1 MRRIILAF
9 ILVLT
14 AILPARA
21 QVPNTITTIAGGGV
35 NGTNPTAAYL
45 PLPFSTVRDSAGNT
59 YISVPG
65 LNLVY
70 KVDAT
75 NKLTVFAGTGNSG
88 FSGDGGAATQ
98 AQLSFPE
105 GLAIDKNN
113 NLFIVDTNNNRI
125 RRVDATTGNITTV
138 AGSEDPFN
146 GNFGGDNG
154 PATDARLN
162 FPSGVAVDGN
172 GDLFITDTN
181 NGAVRRV
188 DGSTQI
194 ITTIAGG
201 GANAGCSGGAGNTA
215 GFGDLIGIAVDGT
228 GNVFVAD
235 AFLAIVCKIDATTQN
250 VSTYAGTL
258 FNVGTP
264 GAANGD
270 GGPATSAQMDQP
282 NGVAVDALGN
292 LFITDSGNPKIRK
305 VDTSANHII
314 STVAGIGFICG
325 TGGIS
330 LTEPGCGDG
339 GLATSATFDFPR
351 GVFVDS
357 SNKIIVTDTF
367 NMRVRVIAA
376 GVNPMITGFAG
387 GGSGGDGGPATSAIF
402 GVAQT
407 IAVDSNENVF
417 ALETNGVRLRKIAAA
432 PPHDITTV
440 AGVGVGGATIG
451 PAPLNGDGGPA
462 TSASFVNPMAVA
474 QDSAGNFYVADP
486 GEEVVRVINN
496 QASPITV
503 ATVTIQPGDIAIIAG
518 NGQRCGAPGNPVAKP
533 LCGDNGSA
541 LSASLL
547 SPQGVAVDPSSGNV
561 YISDTRLNTVR
572 VVDKTTGTIS
582 TFAGTPGKA
591 CTTYPTNCGDFG
603 APTSALLNIPIGLA
617 TFVQGGAPV
626 VYIADAGDNVI
637 REVNLNQNAIFPV
650 MFNGLPSFGGD
661 GGEGISASMEFPA
674 EIAVD
679 DQGNIFV
686 GGGSDNVVRRM
697 DANAQTII
705 TVAGDG
711 DNLGGGFSGDGG
723 PSTLAQIENFGLAV
737 AKTAQ
742 GTHDLFIA
750 DSGSN
755 RIRKV
760 NLAPV
765 SITEPATGATLTF
778 PPTLDLHASDPQFI
792 FFSNPGL
799 DDLILSNVV
808 VSNPNF
814 VLVNTC
820 IPVLAPEGS
829 CALQLMFSP
838 AAGIAG
844 TITGTLTFTTNDP
857 GNPSFTYHLSGTA
870 TNNVA
875 TLSVTLSPTAG
886 GLVISDPSGIS
897 CSTSP
902 AAVCGPV
909 NFAANST
916 VTLVAFPNPGFVFT
930 GWNTGNA
937 PGANCPGTGSCAVP
951 LPASGGFSVVANFSP
966 AGAGTF
972 TVNVN
977 LLGNGSGTVTS
988 NPANT
993 GNITCTN
1000 ANSPCAFTFP
1010 ASTPSVTL
1018 NETPTGAASV
1028 FAGWAGDTC
1037 FGAGVGPCNAGG
1049 GFAGSVTADAV
1060 FSGPAKPF
1068 AKGQVFLSTQDGM
1081 VFVIDPGTG
1090 KVVQVLTTASLSD
1103 GFGHG
1108 MTFDATGNLFIA
1120 SDNGPVLE
1128 FSNQAAGP
1136 TFFGNGGCPCDSEA
1150 HSVVIDPFGNVIVGE
1165 DFIGTDQQPTLLQ
1178 FAPGAG
1184 PSGTPTGTFFPAYD
1198 TFSPA
1203 VWTEVLDSSDTI
1215 AYTQGTQTVKV
1226 FDLDEQV
1233 QHPDIAANL
1242 HGAFALRELPDT
1254 TILVAD
1260 TDRIARLDQSGN
1272 ITQTYT
1278 VSGVPAVF
1286 QNLNLD
1292 PDGAT
1297 FWTNDELTGIVYRIN
1312 IGNGSVTNGAGFNT
1326 GLSSASLGP
1335 DFGVG
1340 GIAVFGQPAS
1350 GGADLAVTMTGPA
1363 TITAGGT
1370 ATYTIVARNNGPLA
1384 ATGVT
1389 MSAFIQNGAFTIT
1402 NFSAPPG
1409 VSCQNQINVGTNDD
1423 TRFCTIGAMAS
1434 GASDTFTVSVQPT
1447 GTVTNTATM
1456 ADSSPAD
1463 PNATNNFASVTTTIT
1478 APTLVS
1484 IAVTPNPATVA
1495 VGGTQQFTA
1504 TGTFSDNST
1513 QNLTSTAT
1521 WGSGNTTIATINA
1534 AGLASGV
1541 KAGGPV
1547 TITATSGT
1555 ISGTAQ
1561 LTVTAPTLV
1570 SIAVTPANPSIA
1582 KGKTQQF
1589 TATGTFSDNSTQN
1602 LTSTATWASAT
1613 TSVATI
1619 NAAGLATAVNTGT
1632 STISATQTGISG
1644 STVLTVTAP
1653 VLASI
1658 AVTPA
1663 NPSIAK
1669 GSTQQFT
1676 ATGTFS
1682 DNSTQNLTSTATWA
1696 SATTTVATINAA
1708 GLATAV
1714 NVGTSTISAT
1724 QSGISGS
1731 TVLTVSANTLVT
1743 FSVTLTGSNGS
1754 VVDQTNSGTIQCSIT
1769 NGQTAGTCSFAYTA
1783 GTAVSLKVTAGAG
1796 SDFNGWTAGPCVS
1809 SLANPCA
1816 FTIGSNTPNATATF
1830 VPSPIP
1836 VFTSTTLPNATALV
1850 PFGADLQVRGGI
1862 QPYTFALTN
1871 GSNLP
1876 AGFTLNA
1883 AGTGGVAAGH
1893 ISSDSPAAGSGTTSF
1908 GVTVTDSTTPTPQT
1922 VTATISLTVAAPA
1935 SNTQAAL
1942 LNGQYALFFETLQE
1956 TSGDFEGV
1964 AGSLT
1969 FNTEGGVAGVL
1980 DINSSANGVTEGAA
1994 FGGSYTVGPDNRG
2007 TITLTQVGQSNS
2019 LTFAIAVGGVRNG
2032 VASSAQVTEFDD
2044 DNANHTRG
2052 SGTLRLQD
2060 STAFTA
2066 AAFAGTY
2073 TAQLT
2078 GQTPQRARSVYTGLY
2093 TFDANGNITA
2103 LTLDVN
2109 DGGVFTPGGPAG
2121 PGGTYTGPDTNGRI
2135 VIVSPF
2141 APFHDVIYQV
2151 SANQWIYQS
2160 LNPRSGGNDIA
2171 GGFALRQTNPN
2182 SFSTAS
2188 LAGPDIMSVQGTS
2201 GEGASFALIGRA
2213 VASVVNQTPTLT
2225 LQVDRN
2231 DGGNLL
2237 TNVTQTGTYTMAAN
2251 GRAVLTI
2258 GNSTIV
2264 IFLATPDS
2272 GFIFATDS
2280 SGASG
2285 RIEPQIGGPFSNAS
2299 VTGPYF
2305 YGTREIVSSTG
2316 GGVFSGVATIS
2327 NGTTINTT
2335 QDESDTGGD
2344 LFFGLQQSFGYQ
2356 VASNG
2361 RIVLSDQQNS
2371 VGYLTSPFALK
2382 VFDTGKSINP
2392 QIIDAQT
2399 LAAAAGIPSPTTAQV
2414 NFPTV
2419 VQIGSTAQAQPITIT
2434 NIGFGPLTFTGANL
2448 GNSPD
2453 FTAAGTC
2460 LATAVVVIQPQST
2473 CTIIVTFAPTVGAAV
2488 GQLLTEN
2495 ISVATDGGNI
2505 TITATGTA
2513 ASGAVIT
2520 ITPSA
2525 TVSFGNQL
2533 VGTTSGSQGVTVTN
2547 TGTQAVTITTVTL
2560 NPAAGGNGTNP
2571 DGFTIISTDAECV
2584 NGVVLA
2590 ATNGNCVLAFTFG
2603 PTAAGAVTSTI
2614 TLSDALGSQVI
2625 TLNGTGI
2632 TPTISLNPAS
2642 LSFSTG
2648 PNTTSA
2654 AQTVTLTNAG
2664 AAPLHI
2670 ANVSLGGPDVADFA
2684 FVNGT
2689 TPCQKGTVVQ
2699 PQGTCTIGLNFSAP
2713 SQATFNATV
2722 TIISDASNGDQ
2733 SIPVVGTGVVINI
2746 TPPPGGTTTATVNPG
2761 GTAVFP
2767 LILSSTGLT
2776 GTATLTC
2783 SSPQASIT
2791 CAVVPGSV
2799 PLTPNGITH
2808 AAIVVNSFCT
2818 RMSPPASAPRGTP
2831 PAAPWLIALAGFALF
2846 ASTAFTK
2853 KRSLRL
2859 VMPLAAILL
2868 IGVFASSCGSPP
2880 KGPAGATPPGIYTLN
2895 ITATVG
2901 QASSSVALTL
2911 IVN

>member
-21 QVPNTITTIAGGGV
+21 QAPNTINTVAGGGV
-35 NGTNPTAAYL
+35 NGTSPTAAYL

-376 GVNPMITGFAG
+376 GVNPTITGFAG

-474 QDSAGNFYVADP
+474 QDSAGNFYVADL

-518 NGQRCGAPGNPVAKP
+518 NGQRCGAPGNPVTKP

-547 SPQGVAVDPSSGNV
+547 SPQGVAVDPISGNV

-617 TFVQGGAPV
+617 TFVQGSAPV

-650 MFNGLPSFGGD
+650 MFNGLPTFGGD

-705 TVAGDG
+705 TVAGDV

-886 GLVISDPSGIS
+886 GFVGSDPSGIS

-916 VTLVAFPNPGFVFT
+916 VTLVALPNPGFVFT

-937 PGANCPGTGSCAVP
+937 PGANCPGAAACQVP
-951 LPASGGFSVVANFSP
+951 LPASGGFSVVANFSAAP
-966 AGAGTF
+966 PPPNFNMGVTP
-972 TVNVN
+972 
-977 LLGNGSGTVTS
+977 LGNGSGTVTDPGIGI
-988 NPANT
+988 N
-993 GNITCTN
+993 CTVTN
-1000 ANSPCAFTFP
+1000 GLVSGACSATVAAGTQFNLTATATPPSVFVGWLSPC
-1010 ASTPSVTL
+1010 
-1018 NETPTGAASV
+1018 TGANPCQFSLLASE
-1028 FAGWAGDTC
+1028 
-1037 FGAGVGPCNAGG
+1037 NA
-1049 GFAGSVTADAV
+1049 VPV
-1060 FSGPAKPF
+1060 FSGPVQPF
-1068 AKGQVFLSTQDGM
+1068 AKGQVFLSTNDGM
-1081 VFVIDPGTG
+1081 VFVLDPGTG
-1090 KVVQVLTTASLSD
+1090 KAVQVLSTASLAT

-1108 MTFDATGNLFIA
+1108 MTFDATGNLLIA
-1120 SDNGPVLE
+1120 NDQGSVLE
-1128 FSNQAAGP
+1128 FTKQAAGP

-1165 DFIGTDQQPTLLQ
+1165 DFITTDQQPTLLQ
-1178 FAPGAG
+1178 FAAGAG
-1184 PSGTPTGTFFPAYD
+1184 PSGTPSGTFFPAFD

-1203 VWTEVLDSSDTI
+1203 VWTEVLDSSDTV
-1215 AYTQGTQTVKV
+1215 AYTEGTRTVKV
-1226 FDLDEQV
+1226 FDLGEQV
-1233 QHPDIAANL
+1233 QHPDLVANL
-1242 HGAFALRELPDT
+1242 HGAFALRELPDA

-1260 TDRIARLDQSGN
+1260 TDRIVRMDQTGN

-1278 VSGVPAVF
+1278 IPSVSAFF

-1292 PDGAT
+1292 PDGVT

-1312 IGNGSVTNGAGFNT
+1312 IGSGSVTNGAGFNT
-1326 GLSSASLGP
+1326 TIGLTTLVGSRGI
-1335 DFGVG
+1335 G

-1350 GGADLAVTMTGPA
+1350 GGADLSISMTGPA
-1363 TITAGGT
+1363 TAASGGNVV
-1370 ATYTIVARNNGPLA
+1370 YSIVVKNNGPLT

-1389 MSAFIQNGAFTIT
+1389 MTDVVPDNLNPLFVQAAVVCTRIVQLEVSTTLSCAIGTMPSGATQTIGFTINPT
-1402 NFSAPPG
+1402 A
-1409 VSCQNQINVGTNDD
+1409 
-1423 TRFCTIGAMAS
+1423 TI
-1434 GASDTFTVSVQPT
+1434 
-1447 GTVTNTATM
+1447 TNTATV
-1456 ADSSPAD
+1456 AGTAPAD
-1463 PNATNNFASVTTTIT
+1463 PDPTNNSASVTTTI
-1478 APTLVS
+1478 AAPPTLTS
-1484 IAVTPNPATVA
+1484 IAVTPANPSIAK
-1495 VGGTQQFTA
+1495 GKTQQFTA

-1521 WGSGNTTIATINA
+1521 WASATTSVATINA
-1534 AGLASGV
+1534 AGLA
-1541 KAGGPV
+1541 
-1547 TITATSGT
+1547 TAVNTGTST
-1555 ISGTAQ
+1555 ISATQTAISGSTV
-1561 LTVTAPTLV
+1561 LTVTAPVLV

-1619 NAAGLATAVNTGT
+1619 NAAGLATAVNVGT

-1769 NGQTAGTCSFAYTA
+1769 NGQTAGTCSFAYTT

-1836 VFTSTTLPNATALV
+1836 VFTSTTLPNATAIV
-1850 PFGADLQVRGGI
+1850 PYGADLQVRGGV

-1893 ISSDSPAAGSGTTSF
+1893 ISSDSPAAGSGTSTF

-1922 VTATISLTVAAPA
+1922 TTATISLTVAAPA

-2258 GNSTIV
+2258 ANSTIV
-2264 IFLATPDS
+2264 IFLATPDT

-2344 LFFGLQQSFGYQ
+2344 LFFELQQSFGYQ

-2399 LAAAAGIPSPTTAQV
+2399 LAAAAGIPSPTTAQA
-2414 NFPTV
+2414 NFTTP
-2419 VQIGSTAQAQPITIT
+2419 VQVGSTAQAAPITIT

-2460 LATAVVVIQPQST
+2460 LATAVVVIQPQGT
-2473 CTIIVTFAPTVGAAV
+2473 CTIIVTFAPTAGAAV

-2513 ASGAVIT
+2513 VSGAVIT

-2642 LSFSTG
+2642 LSFSTA